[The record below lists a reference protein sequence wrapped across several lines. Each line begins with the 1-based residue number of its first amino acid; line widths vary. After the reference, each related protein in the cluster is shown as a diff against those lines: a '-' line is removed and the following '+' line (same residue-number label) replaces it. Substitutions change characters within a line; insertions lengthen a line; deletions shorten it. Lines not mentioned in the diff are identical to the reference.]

1 MGEAVAKAS
10 VQVRAKAPDE
20 NNIKLRPSQDS
31 QLGDLRKEQEKHRT
45 VRNGN
50 VAVLTAGILLLLL
63 FAFSVTLFVVP
74 ANSGGTLAGLL
85 MLMREKFDS
94 FLLWVQGK
102 GGGFQANFIRYT
114 IIVMSGAA
122 LASAGCVFQGSFRN
136 IIASPSTMGVQA
148 GASLGNAL
156 YTLFFVEVVTE
167 SIRVTDNVANS
178 QELSLLE
185 LNQQQLCAVGGAL
198 ISVWIV
204 TGIAA
209 LLGKGT
215 FSGGNILFAGIVF
228 SSFVGA
234 ISTVIEY
241 YFMYFDPD
249 DSRWQAL
256 RVFSMG
262 NFDRVMTTQHLG
274 LMSAVLIPC
283 LALLIFVSPK
293 LNVIVMG
300 EEEAATMGV
309 NVRLYRSL
317 LITVGT
323 LMAAVVYAFCGAIG
337 FVGFIVPQICRRFTG
352 PDFRKLIPMCMIVGG
367 ILLIL
372 VYNIALTFGFSLYM
386 NMVTSVIGCSM
397 MIYALFTGK
406 GGRSYG

>member
-1 MGEAVAKAS
+1 MAK
-10 VQVRAKAPDE
+10 VRVSTKRSNQ
-20 NNIKLRPSQDS
+20 NNIELRPSADT
-31 QLGDLRKEQEKHRT
+31 QLEELRNEQQRHRA
-45 VRNGN
+45 VQNGN
-50 VAVLTAGILLLLL
+50 MAVFIAFIILLLLYL
-63 FAFSVTLFVVP
+63 FSLGLFVVP
-74 ANSGGTLAGLL
+74 AQSGGTLAGLL

-94 FLLWVQGK
+94 FLLWVQGR
-102 GGGFQANFIRYT
+102 GGGFNSNFVRYT
-114 IIVMSGAA
+114 IIVLSGAA

-156 YTLFFVEVVTE
+156 YTLLFVDVITE
-167 SIRVTDNVANS
+167 TIVIKNEQGQVND
-178 QELSLLE
+178 LSLWD
-185 LNQQQLCAVGGAL
+185 LNKQQICAVAAAL
-198 ISVWIV
+198 VSVWIV
-204 TGIAA
+204 TGIAS

-234 ISTVIEY
+234 INTLIEY
-241 YFMYFDPD
+241 YLMFYDPN
-249 DSRWQAL
+249 DSRWRAL
-256 RVFSMG
+256 RLFSMG
-262 NFDRVMTTQHLG
+262 NFDRVMTMEHLG
-274 LMSAVLIPC
+274 MMGAVLLPC
-283 LALLIFVSPK
+283 LLLLIFISPK

-300 EEEAATMGV
+300 EDEAATMGV
-309 NVRLYRSL
+309 NVRVYRSL

-367 ILLIL
+367 ILLIV
-372 VYNIALTFGFSLYM
+372 VYNIALVFGFTLYM
-386 NMVTSVIGCSM
+386 NMLTSVIGCAM

>member
-1 MGEAVAKAS
+1 MA
-10 VQVRAKAPDE
+10 RAKVRLTTKRPDE
-20 NNIKLRPSQDS
+20 NNITLQPSKDR
-31 QLGDLRKEQEKHRT
+31 QLGDLRKEQERHQT
-45 VRNGN
+45 VQNGN
-50 VAVLTAGILLLLL
+50 MAILTAGIVLLLL
-63 FAFSVTLFVVP
+63 FVFSVTLFVVP
-74 ANSGGTLAGLL
+74 ANSGGSLAGYL
-85 MLMREKFDS
+85 MHVREKFDTV
-94 FLLWVQGK
+94 LLWVQGK
-102 GGGFQANFIRYT
+102 GGGFQSNFIRYT
-114 IIVMSGAA
+114 IIVLSGAS
-122 LASAGCVFQGSFRN
+122 LAGAGCVFQGSFRN

-156 YTLFFVEVVTE
+156 YTLFFVHVITE
-167 SIRVTDNVANS
+167 SLEIYQSTDALNG
-178 QELSLLE
+178 ELSLWE
-185 LNQQQLCAVGGAL
+185 LNKQQICAVAGAL
-198 ISVWIV
+198 VSVWIV
-204 TGIAA
+204 TGIAT

-234 ISTVIEY
+234 INTIIEY

-262 NFDRVMTTQHLG
+262 NFDRVMSMQHLG
-274 LMSAVLIPC
+274 LMSVVLVPC
-283 LALLIFVSPK
+283 LLLLIFVSPK

-309 NVRLYRSL
+309 NVRLYRAI

-337 FVGFIVPQICRRFTG
+337 FVGFIVPQISRRFTG

-397 MIYALFTGK
+397 MIYSLFNGK
-406 GGRSYG
+406 GGRSYGN

>member
-1 MGEAVAKAS
+1 MAK
-10 VQVRAKAPDE
+10 VRVSAKRTNQ
-20 NNIKLRPSQDS
+20 NNIELRPSADT
-31 QLGDLRKEQEKHRT
+31 QLNDLRREQQKHR
-45 VRNGN
+45 
-50 VAVLTAGILLLLL
+50 AVQNSNIAILIAFVLLVLL
-63 FAFSVTLFVVP
+63 YLFSIGLFVVP
-74 ANSGGTLAGLL
+74 AQSGGTLAGLL

-102 GGGFQANFIRYT
+102 GGGFNSNFVRYT
-114 IIVMSGAA
+114 IIVLSGAA

-148 GASLGNAL
+148 GASLGNAI
-156 YTLFFVEVVTE
+156 YTLLFVDVVTE
-167 SIRVTDNVANS
+167 TIVMQSGNGDVNS
-178 QELSLLE
+178 LSLLV
-185 LNQQQLCAVGGAL
+185 LNRQQLCAVLGAL
-198 ISVWIV
+198 VSVWIV
-204 TGIAA
+204 TGIAS

-234 ISTVIEY
+234 INTIIEY
-241 YFMYFDPD
+241 YFMYYDPD
-249 DSRWQAL
+249 DSRWQSL

-262 NFDRVMTTQHLG
+262 NFDRVMSIEHLG
-274 LMSAVLIPC
+274 LMSVVLVPC
-283 LALLIFVSPK
+283 LVLLLFISPK

-300 EEEAATMGV
+300 EDEAATMGV
-309 NVRLYRSL
+309 NVRLYRTL

-323 LMAAVVYAFCGAIG
+323 LMASVVYAFCGAIG

-352 PDFRKLIPMCMIVGG
+352 PDFRKLLPMCMIVGG

-372 VYNIALTFGFSLYM
+372 VYNIALVFGFSLYM
-386 NMVTSVIGCSM
+386 NMVTSVIGCAM

>member
-1 MGEAVAKAS
+1 MAK
-10 VQVRAKAPDE
+10 VRVSTKRSNQ
-20 NNIKLRPSQDS
+20 NNIELRPSADT
-31 QLGDLRKEQEKHRT
+31 QLEELRNEQQRHRA
-45 VRNGN
+45 VQNGN
-50 VAVLTAGILLLLL
+50 MAVFIAFIILLLLYL
-63 FAFSVTLFVVP
+63 FSLGLFVVP
-74 ANSGGTLAGLL
+74 AQSGGTLAGLL

-94 FLLWVQGK
+94 FLLWVQGR
-102 GGGFQANFIRYT
+102 GGGFNSNFVRYT
-114 IIVMSGAA
+114 IIVLSGAA

-156 YTLFFVEVVTE
+156 YTLLFVDVITE
-167 SIRVTDNVANS
+167 TIVIKNEQGHVND
-178 QELSLLE
+178 LSLWD
-185 LNQQQLCAVGGAL
+185 LNKQQICAVAAAL
-198 ISVWIV
+198 VSVWIV
-204 TGIAA
+204 TGIAS

-234 ISTVIEY
+234 INTLIEY
-241 YFMYFDPD
+241 YLMFYDPN
-249 DSRWQAL
+249 DSRWRAL
-256 RVFSMG
+256 RLFSMG
-262 NFDRVMTTQHLG
+262 NFDRVMTMEHLG
-274 LMSAVLIPC
+274 MMGAILLPC
-283 LALLIFVSPK
+283 LLLLIFISPK

-300 EEEAATMGV
+300 EDEAATMGV

-367 ILLIL
+367 ILLIV
-372 VYNIALTFGFSLYM
+372 VYNIALVFGFTLYM
-386 NMVTSVIGCSM
+386 NMLTSVIGCAM

>member
-1 MGEAVAKAS
+1 MAKAK
-10 VQVRAKAPDE
+10 VRVSAKRPDE
-20 NNIKLRPSQDS
+20 NNITLQPSQDR
-31 QLGDLRKEQEKHRT
+31 QLGDLRREQEKHQA
-45 VRNGN
+45 VRSGN
-50 VAVLTAGILLLLL
+50 LSILVAGIILLLL
-63 FAFSVTLFVVP
+63 FFFSVTLFVVP
-74 ANSGGTLAGLL
+74 ANSTGTLAGYL
-85 MLMREKFDS
+85 MLTREKFDS

-102 GGGFQANFIRYT
+102 GGGFQASFIRYV

-156 YTLFFVEVVTE
+156 YTLFFVKVVTE
-167 SIRVTDNVANS
+167 TVHITNS
-178 QELSLLE
+178 VETSRELSLWQ
-185 LNQQQLCAVGGAL
+185 LNKQQLCAVAAAL

-204 TGIAA
+204 TGIAS

-234 ISTVIEY
+234 INTVIEY
-241 YFMYFDPD
+241 YFMYYDPD

-262 NFDRVMTTQHLG
+262 NFDRVMSLQHLG
-274 LMSAVLIPC
+274 LMSAVLVPC
-283 LALLIFVSPK
+283 LLALIFVSPK

-309 NVRLYRSL
+309 NVRVYRSL

-386 NMVTSVIGCSM
+386 NMVTSVIGCAM
-397 MIYALFTGK
+397 MIYSLFTGK

>member
-1 MGEAVAKAS
+1 
-10 VQVRAKAPDE
+10 
-20 NNIKLRPSQDS
+20 
-31 QLGDLRKEQEKHRT
+31 
-45 VRNGN
+45 
-50 VAVLTAGILLLLL
+50 
-63 FAFSVTLFVVP
+63 
-74 ANSGGTLAGLL
+74 
-85 MLMREKFDS
+85 
-94 FLLWVQGK
+94 
-102 GGGFQANFIRYT
+102 
-114 IIVMSGAA
+114 MSGAA

-148 GASLGNAL
+148 GAALGNAL
-156 YTLFFVEVVTE
+156 YTFFFVKVVTE
-167 SIRVTDNVANS
+167 TVHITNSVATS
-178 QELSLLE
+178 KELSIVE
-185 LNQQQLCAVGGAL
+185 LNRQQFCAVGAAL

-204 TGIAA
+204 TGIAS

-241 YFMYFDPD
+241 YFMYYDPD

-256 RVFSMG
+256 RTFSMG

-274 LMSAVLIPC
+274 LMSVVLVPC
-283 LALLIFVSPK
+283 LLLLIFVSPK

-317 LITVGT
+317 LITIGT
-323 LMAAVVYAFCGAIG
+323 LMASVVYAFCGAIG

-372 VYNIALTFGFSLYM
+372 VYNIALTFGFSFYM

>member
-1 MGEAVAKAS
+1 MAKAS
-10 VQVRAKAPDE
+10 VRVRAKAPDE
-20 NNIKLRPSQDS
+20 NNIKLRPSQDT
-31 QLGDLRKEQEKHRT
+31 QLGELHREQEKHQA
-45 VRNGN
+45 VRSGN
-50 VAVLTAGILLLLL
+50 RVVLIAGVILLLL
-63 FAFSVTLFVVP
+63 FFFSVTLFVVP

-114 IIVMSGAA
+114 IIVLSGAA

-156 YTLFFVEVVTE
+156 YTFFFVKVVTE
-167 SIRVTDNVANS
+167 TVKVTGNVAASKN
-178 QELSLLE
+178 LSLLQ
-185 LNQQQLCAVGGAL
+185 LNRQQLCAVGAAL
-198 ISVWIV
+198 VSVWIV
-204 TGIAA
+204 TGIAS

-234 ISTVIEY
+234 ITTIIEY

-256 RVFSMG
+256 RTFSMG
-262 NFDRVMTTQHLG
+262 NFDRVMTPQHLG
-274 LMSAVLIPC
+274 LMSVILVPC
-283 LALLIFVSPK
+283 LLALIFVSPK

-300 EEEAATMGV
+300 EDEAATMGV
-309 NVRLYRSL
+309 NVRVYRSL